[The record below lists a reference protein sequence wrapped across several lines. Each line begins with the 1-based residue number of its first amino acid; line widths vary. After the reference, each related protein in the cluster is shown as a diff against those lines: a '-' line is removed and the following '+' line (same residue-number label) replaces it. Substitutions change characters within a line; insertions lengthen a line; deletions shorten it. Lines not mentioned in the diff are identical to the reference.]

1 MLNTLRYGQTVFAQ
15 WLLALALLAIGTQAA
30 LPQGFMLDR
39 NAATGGVSI
48 VICTGHNTET
58 RYVDFASG
66 KILDKSPAEQGQS
79 EVQPCV
85 FSLAQAASV
94 LTSDTPSQDM
104 TFLSVNR
111 VQPQTHNA
119 PRTKPRLPTPHS
131 RAPPVY
137 L

>member
-48 VICTGHNTET
+48 VICTGHSTET
-58 RYVDFASG
+58 RYVDFARG

-85 FSLAQAASV
+85 FSLAQAASF
-94 LTSDTPSQDM
+94 LTSDTPSQNVV
-104 TFLSVNR
+104 FLSSDR
-111 VQPQTHNA
+111 VQLQSNTSPLSAQ
-119 PRTKPRLPTPHS
+119 PVQKPHS

>member
-1 MLNTLRYGQTVFAQ
+1 
-15 WLLALALLAIGTQAA
+15 
-30 LPQGFMLDR
+30 MLDR

-48 VICTGHNTET
+48 VICTGHSTET

-85 FSLAQAASV
+85 FSLAQAASF
-94 LTSDTPSQDM
+94 LTSDTPSQNVV
-104 TFLSVNR
+104 FLSSDR
-111 VQPQTHNA
+111 VQLQSNTSPLSAQ
-119 PRTKPRLPTPHS
+119 PVQKPHS